1 MFSLQIR
8 AVGALQESWHPQA
21 IHSYLTRLL
30 PFARLE
36 VKEITEGHQGSAKPN
51 LEKARKLEA
60 ESLLKNLPSNAIVI
74 ALDET
79 GKEMDSRTF
88 AKQLETWGGTGTPVV
103 FLIGGSWGLD
113 ASVRERAHVVVS
125 LGKMTLP
132 HAMARIVL
140 VEQLYR
146 AMTILNGKEYHK

>member
-1 MFSLQIR
+1 MFSIQIR
-8 AVGALQESWHPQA
+8 AVGALQEMWHPQA
-21 IHSYLTRLL
+21 IHSYAQRLT

-36 VKEITEGHQGSAKPN
+36 VKEIAEGHQGSAKPN
-51 LEKARKLEA
+51 LEKARSAEA
-60 ESLLKNLPSNAIVI
+60 ERLLKNLPANAVVI

-88 AKQLETWGGTGTPVV
+88 AKQLDQWGGTGSPVI
-103 FLIGGSWGLD
+103 FIIGGSWGLD
-113 ASVRERAHVVVS
+113 ASVRERANVVLS
-125 LGKMTLP
+125 LGKITMP

-140 VEQLYR
+140 TEQLYR